1 MPRSTTALLALLVP
15 CDAVRRLDLTATS
28 GEVSGK
34 YAFDGGEPEAT
45 CKACIA
51 VMEHVQRRVDA
62 PMYDQF
68 YGKERKGKM
77 GVDSMK
83 LNKAHRISE
92 VLDPNACREAM
103 QSYDLAFVGGENRFQ
118 YKDPKFGESMPYP
131 VHMELNDW
139 AKNELAMFC
148 ESLIEEYEEDLT
160 TLLSD
165 EEEDKAGLPE
175 KVCKHKL
182 ALCVPPPPPPP
193 PKKEKKKSRKARLKE
208 ARKVFDSF
216 DSSKDGYV
224 TRAEMREALEARKKD
239 EDGPEK
245 LDKDLEE
252 FFRLDR
258 NGDNYISFSEY
269 KHMWVEPKVD
279 KSKGGGSAS
288 EILSWRDWIP
298 DPDQAFESA
307 RTFTA
312 ESPYAVLSGIG
323 ITTAAVYVGGMVA
336 RFW

>member
-1 MPRSTTALLALLVP
+1 MEGLKVN
-15 CDAVRRLDLTATS
+15 DA
-28 GEVSGK
+28 K
-34 YAFDGGEPEAT
+34 
-45 CKACIA
+45 
-51 VMEHVQRRVDA
+51 
-62 PMYDQF
+62 
-68 YGKERKGKM
+68 
-77 GVDSMK
+77 
-83 LNKAHRISE
+83 
-92 VLDPNACREAM
+92 
-103 QSYDLAFVGGENRFQ
+103 
-118 YKDPKFGESMPYP
+118 
-131 VHMELNDW
+131 
-139 AKNELAMFC
+139 
-148 ESLIEEYEEDLT
+148 
-160 TLLSD
+160 
-165 EEEDKAGLPE
+165 
-175 KVCKHKL
+175 
-182 ALCVPPPPPPP
+182 PPPPPAV
-193 PKKEKKKSRKARLKE
+193 KATTTVA
-208 ARKVFDSF
+208 ARV
-216 DSSKDGYV
+216 
-224 TRAEMREALEARKKD
+224 RPWLE
-239 EDGPEK
+239 EQDGPEK